1 LKQLKLNNHLK
12 LKIMMGITDPWI
24 LTAYLLCILS
34 TLACIVYG
42 YLNWNKGA
50 ENEIA
55 QISEEAK
62 WQEGEEKINETL

>member
-1 LKQLKLNNHLK
+1 ML
-12 LKIMMGITDPWI
+12 GITDPWI

-50 ENEIA
+50 DDEIA
-55 QISEEAK
+55 QIKEEAK
-62 WQEGEEKINETL
+62 WQEGETNINETM

>member
-1 LKQLKLNNHLK
+1 ML
-12 LKIMMGITDPWI
+12 GIHDPWI

-42 YLNWNKGA
+42 YLNWDKGA
-50 ENEIA
+50 ENETA